1 KRLGDDFDDK
11 LRGLRCTFSA
21 HNITLFRPNRT
32 TTASDPLSSLLLGGE
47 ASPTKTLARI
57 SSPLSHG
64 EYPQPRPRPPVE
76 EDEEGDG
83 VYGLEEDDDF
93 EEFRLPMSH
102 RPTEN
107 LDTEVLEQASVDT
120 QLTSSNVGSRRW
132 VGRAKG
138 FGKQGFTSSS
148 LSSCLLLLHTVTRCI
163 S

>member
-1 KRLGDDFDDK
+1 
-11 LRGLRCTFSA
+11 
-21 HNITLFRPNRT
+21 
-32 TTASDPLSSLLLGGE
+32 
-47 ASPTKTLARI
+47 
-57 SSPLSHG
+57 
-64 EYPQPRPRPPVE
+64 VE
-76 EDEEGDG
+76 EDEKGDG